1 MEKKLYRNEHDKM
14 LAGVCSGLGNYLGI
28 EVTIVRL
35 VMVLLTFVLV
45 FSPIIVYI
53 ILWVI
58 LPVNPNGM
66 QYFNTFNSSAG
77 NQFNSA
83 NDPNNFNK
91 AGQWENKWSMP
102 NEGFNANFNP
112 DSFKSKNNN
121 GKIIAGVILIV
132 LGGLFLIRELEIL
145 PYWFSV
151 RKLWPV
157 IFVGLGLAFIFK
169 SKKDKQFEEFKAA
182 NEKYNSTVN
191 KGPSP
196 DVEEKDQNSADQNQT
211 I

>member
-77 NQFNSA
+77 SQFNSA
-83 NDPNNFNK
+83 NDPNDFNK
-91 AGQWENKWSMP
+91 AGQWENKWNMP
-102 NEGFNANFNP
+102 NEGFNTNFNP
-112 DSFKSKNNN
+112 DNFRPKNNN

-132 LGGLFLIRELEIL
+132 LGGLFLVRELEIL

-151 RKLWPV
+151 RKLWPL

-191 KGPSP
+191 KGTAP